1 MKHYLLIIIFLLVTG
16 ISTFAQDSSKIEK
29 TVNEI
34 VNKYDGKDQVECIAV
49 TKGNGLELVKM
60 ALNKEF
66 GKSFMKGVTSI
77 TIINYSD
84 ASENTCTALRKELDV
99 FLSLLQEFD
108 LSKEKSFSD
117 NDFVRCFAAVS
128 DSGKLSDFVVAV
140 EQDDS
145 KMVLYMAGEIKV
157 E

>member
-1 MKHYLLIIIFLLVTG
+1 MVTLEILIYQMKHYLLIIIFLLATG
-16 ISTFAQDSSKIEK
+16 VSIFAQDSSKIEK

-84 ASENTCTALRKELDV
+84 ASEDTCTALRKV
-99 FLSLLQEFD
+99 GTSFPSLRKVPSWSMQ
-108 LSKEKSFSD
+108 SK
-117 NDFVRCFAAVS
+117 A
-128 DSGKLSDFVVAV
+128 
-140 EQDDS
+140 
-145 KMVLYMAGEIKV
+145 
-157 E
+157 